1 MICDFNNEKRK
12 LEEQISVFNQD
23 LRKAKELRE
32 TGEERLDELSH
43 ELDSLD
49 NELMD
54 MKKVNAET
62 EMEMKEKYEKK
73 VAQINSRISKLK
85 LENSKYDEENV
96 RKMSHIRQA

>member
-1 MICDFNNEKRK
+1 MCDFNNEKRK

-23 LRKAKELRE
+23 LVKAKELRE

>member
-1 MICDFNNEKRK
+1 MCDFNNLKRK

-23 LRKAKELRE
+23 LVKAKELRE

-96 RKMSHIRQA
+96 RKMLHIRQA

>member
-1 MICDFNNEKRK
+1 MCDFNNEKRK

-23 LRKAKELRE
+23 LVKAKELRE

-96 RKMSHIRQA
+96 RKMLHIRQA